1 MITRNVFFIAALTA
15 VLAMSV
21 PAHAAESAA
30 PAVPAAPAARPGAK
44 AEKQTTYATA
54 EDAVAGLAAAVRT
67 QDLDALLAVVG
78 PSSRSWIPSG
88 DRVADRTAMQRFLE
102 LYTTKH
108 EIIPDGNAKATLAVG
123 DDSWPFPAPLVKMGD
138 RWRFDAEAGKE
149 EVLKRRIGRDELD
162 TIQTLLAIVDAQREY
177 ATVDRD
183 HNGLHEYAKR
193 FFSTSGKQDGLY
205 WSTNEA
211 EPPSPLGPLV
221 AKAAAK
227 GYVRSGDAPE
237 PYNGYLFR
245 ILTAQG
251 PDAPGGAYEYLLRDK
266 LIGGFAVI
274 AWPAKYGNS
283 GIMTFVV
290 NHDGVV
296 YQKDLGDMTPARA
309 ARITRFNPDRTWTR
323 SQGPSD

>member
-1 MITRNVFFIAALTA
+1 MKCRNVFSIA
-15 VLAMSV
+15 VLTVVLALSL
-21 PAHAAESAA
+21 PAHAAEPAEKAA
-30 PAVPAAPAARPGAK
+30 
-44 AEKQTTYATA
+44 KQTTYATA
-54 EDAVAGLAAAVRT
+54 EDAAAGLADAVRSE
-67 QDLDALLAVVG
+67 DFNALLAVVG
-78 PSSRSWIPSG
+78 PSSKSWIQSG
-88 DRVADRTAMQRFLE
+88 DRVADLAVLQQFLG
-102 LYTTKH
+102 LYATKH
-108 EIIPDGNAKATLAVG
+108 EIIPDGNDKATLAVG
-123 DDSWPFPAPLVKMGD
+123 ADSWPFPAPLVKQGD

-149 EVLKRRIGRDELD
+149 EVLNRRIGRDELD

-183 HNGLHEYAKR
+183 RNGLHEYAKR
-193 FFSTSGKQDGLY
+193 FFSSSGKQDGLY
-205 WSTNEA
+205 WSTSEA

-227 GYVRSGDAPE
+227 GYVRSGEPPE

-251 PDAPGGAYEYLLRDK
+251 PDAPGGAYDYLFRDK
-266 LIGGFAVI
+266 LIGGFAVV

-283 GIMTFVV
+283 GIVTFVV

-296 YQKDLGDMTPARA
+296 YQKDFGDVTPARV

-323 SQGPSD
+323 AQSPSD